1 MPLLFL
7 PLTIEF
13 SCVAMLT
20 DQIIPCVAQSTT
32 PTTKHMYNQMRVQIY
47 NVRQNLKTLTSLTRL
62 RYQHHGLFLNVK
74 TRCERITVERNL
86 FLPTKGFI
94 NAVEQLVA
102 LPTNYFNAR
111 LGRPIYRCISYII
124 MTFNEF
130 SRIYENIRIPCFD
143 LASSKGIMNN
153 RQTVQCFKLTVQQV

>member
-1 MPLLFL
+1 MIWTKKTNIYASSLSSINYRIFICCYVDRSNNTMCS
-7 PLTIEF
+7 TINNANNQTHVQPNA
-13 SCVAMLT
+13 CANL
-20 DQIIPCVAQSTT
+20 QR
-32 PTTKHMYNQMRVQIY
+32 TTKPEDTNKPYTITISTSWSISEC
-47 NVRQNLKTLTSLTRL
+47 QNKMWT
-62 RYQHHGLFLNVK
+62 HHCR
-74 TRCERITVERNL
+74 TNL

-130 SRIYENIRIPCFD
+130 SRIYENILIPF
-143 LASSKGIMNN
+143 LIW
-153 RQTVQCFKLTVQQV
+153 QVPKE